1 MKNFWMKV
9 LRFFE
14 MAEADYNMMPCH
26 YDMDMN
32 MYLWF

>member
-26 YDMDMN
+26 YDMDM
-32 MYLWF
+32 YLWF